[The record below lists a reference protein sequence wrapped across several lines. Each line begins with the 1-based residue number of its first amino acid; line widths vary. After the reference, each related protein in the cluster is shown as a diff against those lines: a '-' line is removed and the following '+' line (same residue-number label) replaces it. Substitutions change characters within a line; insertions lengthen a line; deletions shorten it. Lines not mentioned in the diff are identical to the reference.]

1 MRLKQERSGANL
13 SQSALA
19 EKIGV
24 SRATIKN
31 WETGQSE
38 ATASQ
43 INSLCDI
50 FECSSD
56 WLLGRSDK
64 RIKSDTNLPPK
75 IA

>member
-13 SQSALA
+13 SQNALA

-24 SRATIKN
+24 SRKTIQN
-31 WETGQSE
+31 WELGQSE
-38 ATASQ
+38 ANASQ
-43 INSLCDI
+43 INLLCDV

-64 RIKSDTNLPPK
+64 RIRSDNSSASKS
-75 IA
+75 A